1 MHTSRGGSFC
11 VDPQGIGSGT
21 GAAGRSRLDTLS
33 VHVIT
38 FCYQQDAV
46 PAFGS
51 SIWGQAVIDSRHDQR
66 GGRLISDYGQGDQ
79 GGYGNQGDNQGRYG
93 NQGRQD
99 DQGNQG
105 DDLGVTA
112 TRAART
118 PAKAAT
124 ATRAV
129 TRASNR

>member
-21 GAAGRSRLDTLS
+21 GAAGRSRLDTLR
-33 VHVIT
+33 VHVVT

-79 GGYGNQGDNQGRYG
+79 GATATKATTRAATAT
-93 NQGRQD
+93 RVARTTRATKATTW
-99 DQGNQG
+99 
-105 DDLGVTA
+105 GVTA
-112 TRAART
+112 TKAART